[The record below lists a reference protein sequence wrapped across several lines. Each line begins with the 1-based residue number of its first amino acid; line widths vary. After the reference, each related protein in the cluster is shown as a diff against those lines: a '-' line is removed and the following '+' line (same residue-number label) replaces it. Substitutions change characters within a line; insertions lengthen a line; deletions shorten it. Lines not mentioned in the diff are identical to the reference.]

1 MRDFLSKISLTGL
14 LLLVVATAWGA
25 GKVSFEASSPLTVSV
40 GEAFRVEFS
49 LNASPDDDT
58 FKAPSFEGFDVLA
71 GPVLSTGSSVQIVNG
86 SMTRSVSVTYTFVL
100 LPQAA
105 GNVTIGAAEVAVD
118 GTVYRTDPLPVE
130 IVDEGTAA
138 QQRQSPQSG
147 QSGTQAERSDE
158 ARSQSEA
165 QGRIGKQDILL
176 RAVVSRTS
184 VYKNEPLHVA
194 FKLYTRVPVVDVS
207 VGSMPSFNGFW
218 SQDLTDPNAS
228 RVDRETYNGKVYET
242 RVLLDY
248 LLYPQQSGTIR
259 IDPMSCDVIV
269 RLRQQRQVRNFFDD
283 FFDTYQD
290 VKRPLRTPPVN
301 INVSA
306 LPQPKP
312 ADFSGAVGSLS
323 LSSEVSTTELNA
335 HESMTLTLKI
345 KGSGNMKMIKTP
357 EIDFPQDF
365 ETYEPKVTNNFKT
378 TASGVSGTKT
388 IEYLAIPRHDGNF
401 TIPSVSISYY
411 DTKDEKYKTIS
422 TDSYNIRVNKGQS
435 SDVQQGTVVSNYTSQ
450 EQVQVLASDIRY
462 INTKPLELK
471 DVPTVFAGSPQFW
484 MVYLVPLLV
493 SCGLLFF
500 FRKQARENADVALM
514 RNRKANKVARKR
526 LKVAE
531 TEWKSGN
538 KERFYDE
545 ILKALWGY
553 LCDKLSMPLS
563 DLNKENVAS
572 ELEQHAVPAD
582 VIETFIGL
590 LHKCEFEQY
599 APLTDSRAA
608 MDKIFEETISM
619 ISTLEGCIKKK

>member
-1 MRDFLSKISLTGL
+1 M
-14 LLLVVATAWGA
+14 
-25 GKVSFEASSPLTVSV
+25 
-40 GEAFRVEFS
+40 
-49 LNASPDDDT
+49 
-58 FKAPSFEGFDVLA
+58 
-71 GPVLSTGSSVQIVNG
+71 
-86 SMTRSVSVTYTFVL
+86 
-100 LPQAA
+100 
-105 GNVTIGAAEVAVD
+105 
-118 GTVYRTDPLPVE
+118 
-130 IVDEGTAA
+130 
-138 QQRQSPQSG
+138 
-147 QSGTQAERSDE
+147 
-158 ARSQSEA
+158 
-165 QGRIGKQDILL
+165 
-176 RAVVSRTS
+176 
-184 VYKNEPLHVA
+184 
-194 FKLYTRVPVVDVS
+194 
-207 VGSMPSFNGFW
+207 
-218 SQDLTDPNAS
+218 
-228 RVDRETYNGKVYET
+228 
-242 RVLLDY
+242 
-248 LLYPQQSGTIR
+248 
-259 IDPMSCDVIV
+259 
-269 RLRQQRQVRNFFDD
+269 
-283 FFDTYQD
+283 
-290 VKRPLRTPPVN
+290 
-301 INVSA
+301 
-306 LPQPKP
+306 
-312 ADFSGAVGSLS
+312 
-323 LSSEVSTTELNA
+323 
-335 HESMTLTLKI
+335 
-345 KGSGNMKMIKTP
+345 
-357 EIDFPQDF
+357 
-365 ETYEPKVTNNFKT
+365 
-378 TASGVSGTKT
+378 SGTKT

-422 TDSYNIRVNKGQS
+422 TDSYNIRVNKGKS

>member
-1 MRDFLSKISLTGL
+1 MKNYSMSVMRSGRMRLSLIAV
-14 LLLVVATAWGA
+14 LVMLSSVARASDDVT
-25 GKVSFEASSPLTVSV
+25 FEASAPNTVV
-40 GEAFRVEFS
+40 NGE
-49 LNASPDDDT
+49 
-58 FKAPSFEGFDVLA
+58 SFQLVYTLSNVSGKEPRLPEIDGFEIIA
-71 GPVLSTGSSVQIVNG
+71 GPFKSTSSSVQIING
-86 SMTRSVSVTYTFVL
+86 KMTSEKSTRYTYTL
-100 LPQAA
+100 LAQK
-105 GNVTIGAAEVAVD
+105 
-118 GTVYRTDPLPVE
+118 
-130 IVDEGTAA
+130 EGTFTIPPATIVA
-138 QQRQSPQSG
+138 GREKYQSNALQIKVLPEDKREEADRGGNQARQQPSNVI
-147 QSGTQAERSDE
+147 TADNLF
-158 ARSQSEA
+158 
-165 QGRIGKQDILL
+165 IK
-176 RAVVSRTS
+176 AVVSRTNVMEQEAIS
-184 VYKNEPLHVA
+184 LT
-194 FKLYTRVPVVDVS
+194 FKLYSRLELVDIQS
-207 VGSMPSFNGFW
+207 LKFP
-218 SQDLTDPNAS
+218 DLKNFFVQEIDLPQNQQLQL
-228 RVDRETYNGKVYET
+228 ENYNGRNYHTFVV
-242 RVLLDY
+242 RQY

-290 VKRPLRTPPVN
+290 VKRPLRTSPVN

-462 INTKPLELK
+462 INTKPLELRN
-471 DVPTVFAGSPQFW
+471 VPTVFAGSPQFW
-484 MVYLVPLLV
+484 MMYLVPLLV

-563 DLNKENVAS
+563 DLNKENVAT

-619 ISTLEGCIKKK
+619 ISTLESCIKKK